1 MFSLIWKEW
10 HEQRWK
16 LGFGCLV
23 LAALAAI
30 GLRARILPDETMIM
44 WVCFLGLA
52 MLPILSS
59 TGLIPAERADDTFE
73 SLLAL
78 PVAPWRILIAK
89 TAMGLLLCAG
99 PMALAALVSVE
110 IAGNRE
116 MSSADMLN
124 FYARCTFTTLSLF
137 IWMLALTAQLPSET
151 RAALLA
157 MGLLVF
163 WLLASAGLVQ
173 PGTPPLVFAVSP
185 FVFVYHDANPAG
197 NAPSLA
203 ANIAV
208 QAVILAALWLWTT
221 TRLARGTEGKS

>member
-23 LAALAAI
+23 LSALAAI
-30 GLRARILPDETMIM
+30 GLRARILPDETMVE

-52 MLPILSS
+52 LLPILSS

-78 PVAPWRILIAK
+78 PVAPWRILVAK
-89 TAMGLLLCAG
+89 TLMGLLLCAG
-99 PMALAALVSVE
+99 PMILAALVSVA

-116 MSSADMLN
+116 MSSADMLY
-124 FYARCTFTTLSLF
+124 FYARSTFTTLSLF

-151 RAALLA
+151 RAGLLA

-163 WLLASAGLVQ
+163 WLLATAGLVQ
-173 PGTPPLVFAVSP
+173 PSVPLLAFAVSP
-185 FVFVYHDANPAG
+185 FAFVYRDADPAG
-197 NAPSLA
+197 NAPTLLV
-203 ANIAV
+203 NLAV
-208 QAVILAALWLWTT
+208 QVAILSLLWLWTT
-221 TRLARGTEGKS
+221 RRLTCGSEGKS